1 MINFITVAL
10 ENYVVIG
17 KPERQVRKASHCGS
31 KQQLRSLAAIT
42 LLLLVRA
49 TYVGC
54 YSSRTF
60 RLWWYF
66 SLQFLPGKTALTTP
80 GKIHY
85 CPSPLEKIL
94 PTPMLTGIGTRCL
107 SFSGCKERLNFF
119 IIGDCILNK
128 QRPTLREKYFSINP
142 QPWWC
147 HKWSPS
153 TAMTL

>member
-1 MINFITVAL
+1 MKKLFPYFFVGQMINFITVAL

-60 RLWWYF
+60 RLW
-66 SLQFLPGKTALTTP
+66 
-80 GKIHY
+80 
-85 CPSPLEKIL
+85 
-94 PTPMLTGIGTRCL
+94 
-107 SFSGCKERLNFF
+107 
-119 IIGDCILNK
+119 
-128 QRPTLREKYFSINP
+128 
-142 QPWWC
+142 
-147 HKWSPS
+147 
-153 TAMTL
+153 